1 MVEKRILEQV
11 LLDQQEELSI
21 LHDVVLCSR
30 KEESQVDLDSFMA
43 QVVIGVRRSG
53 KSTLCYNVLKSIN
66 KPFAYINFD
75 DERLSRIQ
83 TEDLNTL
90 LELLYK
96 IYGDF
101 KYLFLD
107 EIQNVDGWHLFVNRL
122 LRQRIHVLITGSN
135 ANLLSGELATH
146 LTGRN
151 DQIELFPFSF
161 SEWCFC
167 KDVNVIDSTTKA
179 IAYRRA
185 AFDEYLRCGGFPEL
199 LQRKSKAN
207 YIGNLVN
214 SILKRDIEQ
223 RYKIKYIDAFE
234 KLAQHL
240 MNIVPTIVVESEL
253 VSIVGLKSNHTIN
266 NYLRFLKEAYLLI
279 GVKKFSTKSRLRI
292 RSEKLYPIDVALMD
306 ARPNAFVGENLGWRL
321 ETVVL
326 IELLRRNRMLNQ
338 DIYYYKSANGY
349 EADFVVCKNNIV
361 KEIYQVSYDIS
372 KEKTFNREIRGLME
386 ASEETK
392 CNNLFLITDFHHE
405 DILKNGKT
413 IHIIPA
419 HEWLLETA
427 S

>member
-75 DERLSRIQ
+75 DEHLSRIQ

-167 KDVNVIDSTTKA
+167 KNVNVIDSTTKA

-199 LQRKSKAN
+199 LQRKNKAN

-306 ARPNAFVGENLGWRL
+306 ARPDAFVGENLGWRL

-349 EADFVVCKNNIV
+349 EVDFVVYKNNIV

-372 KEKTFNREIRGLME
+372 KEKTFNREIRGLIE

>member
-1 MVEKRILEQV
+1 MALELFFFFFFVLSKDNKDMVEKRILEQV

-21 LHDVVLCSR
+21 LYDVVLCSR

-199 LQRKSKAN
+199 LQRKNKAN

-223 RYKIKYIDAFE
+223 RY
-234 KLAQHL
+234 
-240 MNIVPTIVVESEL
+240 
-253 VSIVGLKSNHTIN
+253 
-266 NYLRFLKEAYLLI
+266 
-279 GVKKFSTKSRLRI
+279 TK
-292 RSEKLYPIDVALMD
+292 
-306 ARPNAFVGENLGWRL
+306 
-321 ETVVL
+321 
-326 IELLRRNRMLNQ
+326 
-338 DIYYYKSANGY
+338 
-349 EADFVVCKNNIV
+349 
-361 KEIYQVSYDIS
+361 
-372 KEKTFNREIRGLME
+372 
-386 ASEETK
+386 
-392 CNNLFLITDFHHE
+392 
-405 DILKNGKT
+405 
-413 IHIIPA
+413 
-419 HEWLLETA
+419 
-427 S
+427 

>member
-30 KEESQVDLDSFMA
+30 KEELQVDLDSFMA

-122 LRQRIHVLITGSN
+122 LRQRIHVLITGSS

-179 IAYRRA
+179 IAYRRT

-199 LQRKSKAN
+199 LQRKNKAN

-306 ARPNAFVGENLGWRL
+306 ARPDAFVGENLGWRL

-349 EADFVVCKNNIV
+349 EVDFVVCKNNIV

-372 KEKTFNREIRGLME
+372 KEKTFNREIRGLIE

-419 HEWLLETA
+419 HEWLLETV